1 MRNVFT
7 IFPILS
13 TFGHRIS
20 HAHENFDNVG
30 VNSQFYGNVTET
42 SENTDTTT
50 IATDENVIPIPDM
63 EKEIENH
70 RRKFITVSNSDQ
82 L

>member
-13 TFGHRIS
+13 TFGHRICN
-20 HAHENFDNVG
+20 AHENFDNVG

>member
-42 SENTDTTT
+42 SENSDTTT